1 MRKARLLSFA
11 AVGLLGACTVG
22 PDYQGPPNAAPAA
35 QQAGAFHRAAVAP
48 VENAPPSA
56 APWWEALNDP
66 QLNALIA
73 QALAGS
79 PTIQA
84 AEARLR
90 QARAGL
96 HQQRAAQLPSIAG
109 NALYLHTNMPDLGG
123 LTGGGSGNGGGSLDL
138 YSLGFDATWELDIF
152 GGTRR
157 AVEAAAAKAEASEAD
172 LEDLHVSLAAEVAQA
187 YIGLRD
193 QQQRL
198 ELARQSAA
206 LEQQMLA
213 LTEQRRA
220 RGTASDADVERL
232 RTQLESTRGTAIPL
246 QAQIEA
252 SLDQLAVLTGQ
263 EPGSLD
269 GALAKPAALPDVPAQ
284 VAVGDP
290 AALLRRRPD
299 IRRAERNLAAS
310 NAQIGQ
316 QVANYF
322 PKVNLLGNVGWGST
336 DLGHLFDSGN
346 FTPVVAPILQ
356 WNLFDFG
363 KTAAKVDQAEAGRD
377 EAAANYRAAIL
388 SALQDAEGALS
399 RYGRQRDSVINL
411 ERIKASADRS
421 LVLTRQRYDRGTASL
436 IELLDAERTRLEADQ
451 NLIAGRAQLVT
462 DFAGLQKSLG
472 LGWRAPESEKR
483 TGAG

>member
-1 MRKARLLSFA
+1 MRIIRPGSSLAMLMA
-11 AVGLLGACTVG
+11 LGACAVG
-22 PDYQGPPNAAPAA
+22 PDYQGPPHAAPKAEQAA
-35 QQAGAFHRAAVAP
+35 SFQRAMPAAVVPA
-48 VENAPPSA
+48 APSA
-56 APWWEALNDP
+56 ARWWEALNDAE
-66 QLNALIA
+66 LNRLVGL
-73 QALAGS
+73 ALADS
-79 PTIQA
+79 PTIKA

-96 HQQRAAQLPSIAG
+96 SGQRAAELPSVGA
-109 NALYLHTNMPDLGG
+109 NAAYLHTRFPNLGG
-123 LTGGGSGNGGGSLDL
+123 SSGGSSDLDL

-157 AVEAAAAKAEASEAD
+157 AVESAAAKADASQAD
-172 LEDLHVSLAAEVAQA
+172 LEDMHVSLAAEVAQA
-187 YIGLRD
+187 YIALRD

-198 ELARQSAA
+198 ALARQSAE
-206 LEQQMLA
+206 LEQKMLA

-220 RGTASDADVERL
+220 RGAASDADVERL

-246 QAQIEA
+246 QAQVDA
-252 SLDQLAVLTGQ
+252 SLDRLAVLTGR

-269 GALAKPAALPDVPAQ
+269 GELAATAPLPELPAQ

-290 AALLRRRPD
+290 AAMLRRRPD

-322 PKVNLLGNVGWGST
+322 PKLNLIGNLGWGST
-336 DLGHLFDSGN
+336 DIGHLFDGGN
-346 FTPVVAPILQ
+346 FMPVAAPILQ
-356 WNLFDFG
+356 WNILDFG
-363 KTAAKVDQAEAGRD
+363 RTAAKVDQARAGYD
-377 EAAANYRAAIL
+377 EAAANYRATVL
-388 SALQDAEGALS
+388 SALGDAEDALS
-399 RYGRQRDSVINL
+399 RYGRQRDSVVNL

-421 LVLTRQRYDRGTASL
+421 LSLTQQRYDRGAASL
-436 IELLDAERTRLEADQ
+436 IELLDAERTRIEADQ

-472 LGWRAPESEKR
+472 LGWAPQTS
-483 TGAG
+483 AG

>member
-1 MRKARLLSFA
+1 MRMVRFSSFA
-11 AVGLLGACTVG
+11 AVALLSACAVG
-22 PDYQGPPNAAPAA
+22 PDYQGPPDAAPVARQA
-35 QQAGAFHRAAVAP
+35 QGFHRAPVAP
-48 VENAPPSA
+48 VDNTPPA
-56 APWWEALNDP
+56 AARWWEALNDAE
-66 QLNALIA
+66 LNRLIA
-73 QALAGS
+73 RALADS
-79 PTIQA
+79 PNMQA
-84 AEARLR
+84 AQARLR

-96 HQQRAAQLPSIAG
+96 SQQRAAQLPTVAG
-109 NALYLHTNMPDLGG
+109 NALYLHTQLPDLNGS
-123 LTGGGSGNGGGSLDL
+123 GGGSSDLNL

-157 AVEAAAAKAEASEAD
+157 AVEAASAQADASEAD
-172 LEDLHVSLAAEVAQA
+172 LQDMHVSLAAEVAQA
-187 YIGLRD
+187 YIALRD
-193 QQQRL
+193 EQQRL
-198 ELARQSAA
+198 ALAVQSAA
-206 LEQQMLA
+206 LEQKMLA

-220 RGTASDADVERL
+220 RGAASDADVERL
-232 RTQLESTRGTAIPL
+232 RTQLEGTRGTAIPL

-269 GALAKPAALPDVPAQ
+269 TELSPAGALPDVPAR

-322 PKVNLLGNVGWGST
+322 PKVNLIGNVGWGST
-336 DLGHLFDSGN
+336 DIGHLFDSNN
-346 FTPVVAPILQ
+346 FVPVAAPILQ
-356 WNLFDFG
+356 WNILDFG
-363 KTAAKVDQAEAGRD
+363 RTAAKVDQAKAGRD
-377 EAAANYRAAIL
+377 EAAANYRAAVL

-399 RYGRQRDSVINL
+399 RYGRQRDSVVNL

-421 LVLTRQRYDRGTASL
+421 LALTQQRYDRGAASL
-436 IELLDAERTRLEADQ
+436 IELLDVERTRLSADQ

-472 LGWRAPESEKR
+472 LGWDPAAG
-483 TGAG
+483 GATPG